1 MCSDAALPYRCL
13 QSSHNLEKE
22 KYSHFMQTV
31 IGLKHFF
38 PDEEKKKT
46 LNENS
51 FACFMYGIP
60 NNVSRI

>member
-22 KYSHFMQTV
+22 KYSHFMHTV

-38 PDEEKKKT
+38 PDEEKKKRLT
-46 LNENS
+46 K
-51 FACFMYGIP
+51 IP
-60 NNVSRI
+60 SLVSCTEYQIM